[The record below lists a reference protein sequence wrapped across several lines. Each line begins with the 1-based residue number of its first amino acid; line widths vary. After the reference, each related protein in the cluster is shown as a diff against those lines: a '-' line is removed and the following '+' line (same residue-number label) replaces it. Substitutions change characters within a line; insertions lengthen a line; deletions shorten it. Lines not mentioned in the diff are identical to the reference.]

1 MKNLFENFLNI
12 LKKPEKKNETKVSP
26 VSKKIKNEYK
36 NTLLA
41 FRNSG
46 NIVCTEQKV
55 ITLIQ
60 KKIQKNTDLEKSKE
74 IIEILSR
81 DGCLQR
87 FSIKGN
93 PFIYIKF

>member
-1 MKNLFENFLNI
+1 MKNLFENFLKI
-12 LKKPEKKNETKVSP
+12 IKKSENSNKRRVSVVSKNE
-26 VSKKIKNEYK
+26 KNGYK
-36 NTLLA
+36 SVLLD

-46 NIVCTEQKV
+46 NIVCPEQKI

-60 KKIQKNTDLEKSKE
+60 KKIQKNTDVQKSKE

-87 FSIKGN
+87 FSIKGK